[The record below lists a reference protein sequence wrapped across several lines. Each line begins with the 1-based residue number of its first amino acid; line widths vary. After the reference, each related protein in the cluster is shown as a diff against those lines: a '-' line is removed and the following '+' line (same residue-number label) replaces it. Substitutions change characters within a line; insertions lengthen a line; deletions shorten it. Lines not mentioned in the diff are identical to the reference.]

1 MKIIIIILLVFS
13 LCSCKK
19 NEIPAVTNDNNTFP
33 ETSINNEV
41 EQYIDDNPLNISLYL
56 ENSLGF
62 ERLNNEIELSW
73 FSKKDIISLCT
84 FYSNDEFIKLDF
96 YQNIYKNYASNI
108 ENINNYKIGWEI
120 SFDTYDKKIYKK
132 ISFPNDTSVFYD
144 YLEVYLYDSLNQEIG
159 AWYSH
164 LLDEQINDNTLLTTI
179 KLTCG
184 NKCNEITSNIYVK
197 VFSYNGN
204 DDFDDL
210 GFYRGNSFSNLI
222 IKKSNQ

>member
-1 MKIIIIILLVFS
+1 MRFIHIV
-13 LCSCKK
+13 
-19 NEIPAVTNDNNTFP
+19 
-33 ETSINNEV
+33 
-41 EQYIDDNPLNISLYL
+41 
-56 ENSLGF
+56 
-62 ERLNNEIELSW
+62 
-73 FSKKDIISLCT
+73 LCT

-96 YQNIYKNYASNI
+96 YQNIWKNYASNI

-132 ISFPNDTSVFYD
+132 ISYPNDTSDFYD

-164 LLDEQINDNTLLTTI
+164 LLDEQIKDNTLLTTI

-184 NKCNEITSNIYVK
+184 NKCNEITSNIHVK

-210 GFYRGNSFSNLI
+210 GFYRGSSYSNLI

>member
-1 MKIIIIILLVFS
+1 MVLFKVLMKIIILILLTFS

-19 NEIPAVTNDNNTFP
+19 NEISTATNDNNTIQ
-33 ETSINNEV
+33 ESSINNEV

-73 FSKKDIISLCT
+73 FPKNDIIVLCT

-96 YQNIYKNYASNI
+96 YQNIWKNYAINI

-132 ISFPNDTSVFYD
+132 T
-144 YLEVYLYDSLNQEIG
+144 
-159 AWYSH
+159 
-164 LLDEQINDNTLLTTI
+164 
-179 KLTCG
+179 
-184 NKCNEITSNIYVK
+184 
-197 VFSYNGN
+197 
-204 DDFDDL
+204 
-210 GFYRGNSFSNLI
+210 
-222 IKKSNQ
+222 

>member
-1 MKIIIIILLVFS
+1 MKIIILILLTFS

-19 NEIPAVTNDNNTFP
+19 NEISTATNDNNTIQ
-33 ETSINNEV
+33 ESSINNEV

-73 FSKKDIISLCT
+73 IPKNDIIVLCT
-84 FYSNDEFIKLDF
+84 FYTNDEFIKLDF
-96 YQNIYKNYASNI
+96 YQNIWKNYASNI

-132 ISFPNDTSVFYD
+132 ISFPNDTSDFYD
-144 YLEVYLYDSLNQEIG
+144 YLEIYLYDSLNQELG

-164 LLDEQINDNTLLTTI
+164 LLDEQIKDNTLLTTI

-184 NKCNEITSNIYVK
+184 NKCNEITSNIHVK

-210 GFYRGNSFSNLI
+210 GFYRGSSYSNLI

>member
-1 MKIIIIILLVFS
+1 MKIIIIILILFS
-13 LCSCKK
+13 LSSCKK
-19 NEIPAVTNDNNTFP
+19 DETLIISNNATTQETEIV
-33 ETSINNEV
+33 NEV
-41 EQYIDDNPLNISLYL
+41 EEYIDDNPLNISLYL

-73 FSKKDIISLCT
+73 VSKKDIIVLCT

-96 YQNIYKNYASNI
+96 YQNIWKNYASNI

-120 SFDTYDKKIYKK
+120 SFDTTEGRIHKTIH
-132 ISFPNDTSVFYD
+132 FPKDTIDFYD
-144 YLEVYLYDSLNQEIG
+144 YLEIYLYDSLNQEIG

-184 NKCNEITSNIYVK
+184 NKCNEITSDIYVK

-204 DDFDDL
+204 DDFDDY
-210 GFYRGNSFSNLI
+210 GFYRGSSYSNLI

>member
-1 MKIIIIILLVFS
+1 MKIIIIILLFFS

-132 ISFPNDTSVFYD
+132 ISFPNDTSDFYD

-164 LLDEQINDNTLLTTI
+164 LLDEQIKDNTLLTTI

-184 NKCNEITSNIYVK
+184 NKCNEITSNIQVK

>member
-1 MKIIIIILLVFS
+1 MKIIIIILLFFS

-132 ISFPNDTSVFYD
+132 ISFPNDTSDFYN

>member
-19 NEIPAVTNDNNTFP
+19 NKIPAVTNDNNTFP

-132 ISFPNDTSVFYD
+132 ISFPNDTSDFYD

>member
-1 MKIIIIILLVFS
+1 MKIIILILLTFS

-19 NEIPAVTNDNNTFP
+19 NEISTVTNDNNTIQ
-33 ETSINNEV
+33 ESSINNEV

-73 FSKKDIISLCT
+73 FPKNDIIVLCT

-96 YQNIYKNYASNI
+96 YQNIWKNYASNI

-132 ISFPNDTSVFYD
+132 ISFPNDTSDFYD

-164 LLDEQINDNTLLTTI
+164 LLDEQIKDNTLLTTI

-184 NKCNEITSNIYVK
+184 NKCNEITSNIHVK

-210 GFYRGNSFSNLI
+210 GFSRGSSYSNLI

>member
-132 ISFPNDTSVFYD
+132 ISFPNDTSDFYD

-164 LLDEQINDNTLLTTI
+164 LLEEQINDNTLLTTI

>member
-1 MKIIIIILLVFS
+1 MKIIILILITFS

-19 NEIPAVTNDNNTFP
+19 YEISTVTNDNNTFQ
-33 ETSINNEV
+33 ESSINNEV

-73 FSKKDIISLCT
+73 FPKNDIIVLCT

-96 YQNIYKNYASNI
+96 YQNIWKNYASNI

-120 SFDTYDKKIYKK
+120 SFDTYDKKIYKR
-132 ISFPNDTSVFYD
+132 ICFPNDTSDFYD

-164 LLDEQINDNTLLTTI
+164 LLDEQIKDNTLLTTI

-184 NKCNEITSNIYVK
+184 NKCNEITSNIHVK

-210 GFYRGNSFSNLI
+210 GFYRGSSYSDLI
-222 IKKSNQ
+222 IKKSTQ

>member
-1 MKIIIIILLVFS
+1 MKIIILILITFS

-19 NEIPAVTNDNNTFP
+19 YEISTVTNDNNTFQ
-33 ETSINNEV
+33 ESSINNEV

-73 FSKKDIISLCT
+73 FPKNDIIVLCT

-96 YQNIYKNYASNI
+96 YQNIWKNYASNI

-132 ISFPNDTSVFYD
+132 ISFPNDTSDFYD

-164 LLDEQINDNTLLTTI
+164 LLDEQIKDNTLLTTI

-184 NKCNEITSNIYVK
+184 NKCNEITSNIHVK

-210 GFYRGNSFSNLI
+210 GFYRGSSYSDLI
-222 IKKSNQ
+222 IKKSTQ